1 MTIDSKPSSISEFHW
16 PYYLRHNEKR
26 LAHLASLNLPL
37 ENRTVLEIA
46 AGIGDHTPFFLAR
59 GCSVTIT
66 EGRADNLEVLRDRY
80 PENRIVQLDMDRPK
94 WDTEELFDIVYCYGA
109 LNHFSKPDKA
119 IEFMSC
125 HCRDLLLVESLVS
138 FGDGEEISLCE
149 ELDNPT
155 QSLYQIGC
163 RPTRKWIYAQLQ
175 KYFEFVYL
183 PITQPDHEQ
192 FPTDWT
198 KPPKSSLT
206 KNRAVFVA
214 SRAPIDNPLLSPK
227 LENHQTRFSIET

>member
-1 MTIDSKPSSISEFHW
+1 
-16 PYYLRHNEKR
+16 
-26 LAHLASLNLPL
+26 
-37 ENRTVLEIA
+37 
-46 AGIGDHTPFFLAR
+46 
-59 GCSVTIT
+59 
-66 EGRADNLEVLRDRY
+66 
-80 PENRIVQLDMDRPK
+80 
-94 WDTEELFDIVYCYGA
+94 
-109 LNHFSKPDKA
+109 
-119 IEFMSC
+119 
-125 HCRDLLLVESLVS
+125 VESLVS